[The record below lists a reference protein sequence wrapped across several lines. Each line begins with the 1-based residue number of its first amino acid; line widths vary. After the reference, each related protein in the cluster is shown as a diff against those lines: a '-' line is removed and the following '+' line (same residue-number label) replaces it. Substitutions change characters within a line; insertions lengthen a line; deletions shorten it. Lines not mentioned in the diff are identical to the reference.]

1 MFDWEHVRWAKLV
14 VLLDKVKDLE
24 ESIKKKDTDLTTLKS
39 EEVKLQNAIRGL
51 KKDIEGLKKEI
62 QERDET
68 IQDKVC
74 FEEEIKCLSSMF
86 SFLSFV
92 QEKRIYELKRKNQEL
107 EKFKFVLDYKI
118 KELKKQ
124 IEPRELEI
132 KDMKEQITNVK
143 QRSFFCFDSNSSF
156 FSLLDGSGIRTFE

>member
-1 MFDWEHVRWAKLV
+1 M
-14 VLLDKVKDLE
+14 E

-74 FEEEIKCLSSMF
+74 FRYESSNEWNCYDH
-86 SFLSFV
+86 SSS
-92 QEKRIYELKRKNQEL
+92 RKNV
-107 EKFKFVLDYKI
+107 FMI
-118 KELKKQ
+118 
-124 IEPRELEI
+124 
-132 KDMKEQITNVK
+132 
-143 QRSFFCFDSNSSF
+143 
-156 FSLLDGSGIRTFE
+156 